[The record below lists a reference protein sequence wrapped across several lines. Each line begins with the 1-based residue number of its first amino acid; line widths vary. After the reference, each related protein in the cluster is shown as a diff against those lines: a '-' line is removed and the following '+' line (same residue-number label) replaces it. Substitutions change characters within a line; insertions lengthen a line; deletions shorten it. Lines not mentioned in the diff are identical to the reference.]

1 MRTFLV
7 VLLASALVSSFAA
20 DLPFSKATLSGK
32 LNISSMGGALMTP
45 SQIIYY
51 KEVKVQTDDMY
62 LECEKLTLDIR
73 TNSAVR
79 SANLS
84 AGMTNLDAQ
93 IERIIAETNL
103 LMMARGTTLLG
114 DRAVYTSSNETVVIT
129 GELVVVE
136 QTNRLFCST
145 NIVYNMA
152 TASAYAVG
160 WNETILDIERQGAG
174 TNTSRTGFGPMLKP
188 AAPAPPKNNGAK

>member
-1 MRTFLV
+1 MRILLAA
-7 VLLASALVSSFAA
+7 LLASALVSSFAA
-20 DLPFSKATLSGK
+20 DLPFSKATFSGK
-32 LNISSMGGALMTP
+32 LNISSLGGAQMTP
-45 SQIIYY
+45 SQIIYFSQ
-51 KEVKVQTDDMY
+51 VKVQTDDMY

-73 TNSAVR
+73 TNSTAR
-79 SANLS
+79 SPNLS

-152 TASAYAVG
+152 TASAHVVG
-160 WNETILDIERQGAG
+160 WTETILDIQRDGSG
-174 TNTSRTGFGPMLKP
+174 TNTIRSGFGPTRKLTVP
-188 AAPAPPKNNGAK
+188 GQPKSDGPK